1 MSIRPKGSSPEP
13 RWVEVPRHALTQ
25 DALAGVVDEYVTR
38 QGMADGEREY
48 SLPERR
54 ASALRLLDLGE
65 VIIAYEPKSR
75 STTLK
80 NRRIVTR

>member
-1 MSIRPKGSSPEP
+1 MPIQPKASSPEP

-38 QGMADGEREY
+38 QGTRHGEREY

-65 VIIAYEPKSR
+65 IIIAYEPQTR

-80 NRRIVTR
+80 NKRVVTR

>member
-1 MSIRPKGSSPEP
+1 MSNRPKVSSPEP

-38 QGMADGEREY
+38 QGRADGDRES
-48 SLPERR
+48 SLHERR